1 MAMIELNPAT
11 VQAGPKGARSG
22 GAAPPRR
29 RRPSLFR
36 LIGAEPATI
45 SEINTTP
52 LIDVMLVLLIM
63 FIITIPAA
71 THKVPLDLPRPA
83 PSRLPERPFHQL
95 DIASDG
101 SLAWNGTALPADQL
115 QGRLLQLAAD
125 PGMAELRLN
134 AASEARFERVDE
146 VVAQIRFAGVA
157 RLGFIGN
164 ERYGRAF

>member
-1 MAMIELNPAT
+1 MSDRIPVPVLA
-11 VQAGPKGARSG
+11 
-22 GAAPPRR
+22 GAASAQADRSARPKRR
-29 RRPSLFR
+29 RISLFR

-63 FIITIPAA
+63 FIITIQVA

-83 PSRLPERPFHQL
+83 RVTEQRPFHQL
-95 DIASDG
+95 DIAANG
-101 SLAWNGTALPADQL
+101 SLAWNGAALPEGQL
-115 QGRLLQLAAD
+115 QLRLLQLAAD
-125 PGMAELRLN
+125 PGLPELRLN
-134 AASEARFERVDE
+134 AASEARFERIDQIL
-146 VVAQIRFAGVA
+146 AQIRLAGVE